1 MRNAY
6 AIVGIAGLIVF
17 AGAAYA
23 FNRSFTQLRPATAGP
38 RDTVSTQTRTGAP
51 TTMSTSTLTLTS
63 PAFGEGASIPSR
75 FTCDGDRSVSPA
87 LVIAGVPDG
96 TKSLALI
103 MDDPDVP
110 KALHADGV
118 FDHWV
123 LFNIPAETREIPEGG
138 SVGIAG
144 ANGAGKNAYTGPC
157 PPPQYEP
164 SEHRY
169 VFKLYAL
176 DSELPLQAGATKA
189 DVEKVMEGHI
199 VAQTELVG
207 TYKRK

>member
-1 MRNAY
+1 
-6 AIVGIAGLIVF
+6 
-17 AGAAYA
+17 
-23 FNRSFTQLRPATAGP
+23 
-38 RDTVSTQTRTGAP
+38 
-51 TTMSTSTLTLTS
+51 
-63 PAFGEGASIPSR
+63 
-75 FTCDGDRSVSPA
+75 
-87 LVIAGVPDG
+87 
-96 TKSLALI
+96 
-103 MDDPDVP
+103 VP

>member
-23 FNRSFTQLRPATAGP
+23 FNRNFTRNS
-38 RDTVSTQTRTGAP
+38 DTEPLEITNPISQKDIPMSP
-51 TTMSTSTLTLTS
+51 TFTLTS
-63 PAFGEGASIPSR
+63 PAFADNASIPPR

-87 LVIAGVPDG
+87 LSIGGVPEG

-110 KALHADGV
+110 KVLRADGV

-123 LFNIPAETREIPEGG
+123 LFNIPADTREISEGG
-138 SVGIAG
+138 SVGVAG
-144 ANGAGKNAYTGPC
+144 ANSAGKNAYAGPC

-176 DSELPLQAGATKA
+176 DSELPLPAGASKA
-189 DVEKVMEGHI
+189 DVEKAMEGHI
-199 VAQTELVG
+199 LAQTQLVG
-207 TYKRK
+207 RYKRI

>member
-6 AIVGIAGLIVF
+6 AIVGVAALVVIAG
-17 AGAAYA
+17 GAYA
-23 FNRSFTQLRPATAGP
+23 FNRSFTQP

-51 TTMSTSTLTLTS
+51 TTMSTLTLSLTS
-63 PAFGEGASIPSR
+63 SAFAEDASIPSR
-75 FTCDGDRSVSPA
+75 FTCDGDRSVSPP
-87 LVIAGVPDG
+87 LSMAGVPQG

-110 KALHADGV
+110 KALYGDGV

-123 LFNIPAETREIPEGG
+123 LFNIPPETREIPEGG
-138 SVGIAG
+138 SAGVAG
-144 ANGAGKNAYTGPC
+144 ANSAGENAYTGPC

-176 DSELPLQAGATKA
+176 DSELSLQAGAGKA
-189 DVEKVMEGHI
+189 DVEKAIEGHI
-199 VAQTELVG
+199 LAQTQLVG
-207 TYKRK
+207 RYKRI

>member
-17 AGAAYA
+17 LGAAYA
-23 FNRSFTQLRPATAGP
+23 FNRSSTQSG
-38 RDTVSTQTRTGAP
+38 DTVANQARTDASISMAP
-51 TTMSTSTLTLTS
+51 STLTLTS
-63 PAFGEGASIPSR
+63 SAFAEGASIPPR

-87 LVIAGVPDG
+87 LSIGGVPEG

-110 KALHADGV
+110 KQLHADGV

-123 LFNIPAETREIPEGG
+123 LFNISPDTREIPEGK

-176 DSELPLQAGATKA
+176 DSELPLQAGAAKA
-189 DVEKVMEGHI
+189 DVEKAMEGHI
-199 VAQTELVG
+199 VAQAQLVG
-207 TYKRK
+207 RYKRK

>member
-17 AGAAYA
+17 TGAAYA
-23 FNRSFTQLRPATAGP
+23 FNRSFTKPRPAVAGP
-38 RDTVSTQTRTGAP
+38 RDTVSTGARSDASISM
-51 TTMSTSTLTLTS
+51 TTSTLTLTS
-63 PAFGEGASIPSR
+63 PAFADNASIPPR

-87 LVIAGVPDG
+87 LLIAGVPEG
-96 TKSLALI
+96 TKSLTLI

-123 LFNIPAETREIPEGG
+123 LFNISADAREIAEGG
-138 SVGIAG
+138 SVGVAG

-169 VFKLYAL
+169 IFRLYAL
-176 DSELPLQAGATKA
+176 DDELPLQTGATKEE
-189 DVEKVMEGHI
+189 VEKAMEGHI
-199 VAQTELVG
+199 IAETRLTG
-207 TYKRK
+207 RYKRI

>member
-6 AIVGIAGLIVF
+6 ALLGLAWLIIIVAGT
-17 AGAAYA
+17 YA
-23 FNRSFTQLRPATAGP
+23 FNRNF
-38 RDTVSTQTRTGAP
+38 TRTGDTAP
-51 TTMSTSTLTLTS
+51 QNITRSEISTSMATSTLTLRS
-63 PAFGEGASIPSR
+63 PAFADNGSMPSR
-75 FTCDGDRSVSPA
+75 FTCDGDRTVNPE
-87 LVIAGVPDG
+87 LTIGGVPPG

-110 KALHADGV
+110 KALHPDGV
-118 FDHWV
+118 FEHWI
-123 LFNIPAETREIPEGG
+123 LFNIPPSTTAIPENG
-138 SVGIAG
+138 SVGTVG

-176 DSELPLQAGATKA
+176 DTLLALQAEATRA
-189 DVEKVMEGHI
+189 DVEKAMSGHI
-199 VAQTELVG
+199 IAETQLVG
-207 TYKRK
+207 RYKRK

>member
-6 AIVGIAGLIVF
+6 VIVGIAGLIVF

-23 FNRSFTQLRPATAGP
+23 FNRSFTQPG
-38 RDTVSTQTRTGAP
+38 DTVYTEAGTSNSMT
-51 TTMSTSTLTLTS
+51 TSTFTLTS
-63 PAFGEGASIPSR
+63 SAFTDNASIPPQ

-87 LVIAGVPDG
+87 LSITGVPEG

-123 LFNIPAETREIPEGG
+123 LFNIPADTREIPEGG
-138 SVGIAG
+138 SVGVAG

-169 VFKLYAL
+169 IFKLYAL
-176 DSELPLQAGATKA
+176 DSELALQAGASKA
-189 DVEKVMEGHI
+189 DVEKAMEGHI
-199 VAQTELVG
+199 IAETRLTG
-207 TYKRK
+207 RYKRI

>member
-6 AIVGIAGLIVF
+6 ALLGIAWLIII
-17 AGAAYA
+17 AASVYA
-23 FNRSFTQLRPATAGP
+23 FNHNFTGS
-38 RDTVSTQTRTGAP
+38 RDTEGQITSSMTSMSSSTF
-51 TTMSTSTLTLTS
+51 TLS
-63 PAFGEGASIPSR
+63 SKDFDNNASIPSR
-75 FTCDGDRSVSPA
+75 FTCDGDQVNPA
-87 LVIAGVPDG
+87 LSIGGVPEG

-110 KALHADGV
+110 KQLKPDGV

-123 LFNIPAETREIPEGG
+123 LFNIPPDTKDITEGNP
-138 SVGIAG
+138 VGVAG

-176 DSELPLQAGATKA
+176 DSELSLRAGATKA
-189 DVEKVMEGHI
+189 DVEKAIQGHV
-199 VAQTELVG
+199 VAEAQLVG
-207 TYKRK
+207 RYKRK

>member
-17 AGAAYA
+17 IGAAYA
-23 FNRSFTQLRPATAGP
+23 FNRSFTQS
-38 RDTVSTQTRTGAP
+38 RDTVSTETRNGISISMA
-51 TTMSTSTLTLTS
+51 TSTLTLTS
-63 PAFGEGASIPSR
+63 PAFAEGASIPSR
-75 FTCDGDRSVSPA
+75 FTCDGDRSVSPP
-87 LVIAGVPDG
+87 LSIGGVPEG

-138 SVGIAG
+138 TVGVPG

-169 VFKLYAL
+169 IFNLYAL
-176 DSELPLQAGATKA
+176 DETLPLQAGAGRA
-189 DVEKVMEGHI
+189 DVEKAMQGHI
-199 VAQTELVG
+199 LGQAQLVAR
-207 TYKRK
+207 YKRI

>member
-1 MRNAY
+1 MRKAMVF
-6 AIVGIAGLIVF
+6 VG
-17 AGAAYA
+17 
-23 FNRSFTQLRPATAGP
+23 
-38 RDTVSTQTRTGAP
+38 TGAVVLIIGAYYASNHAAAPSAGSDTIRRKIP
-51 TTMSTSTLTLTS
+51 TATSPLPLTS
-63 PAFGEGASIPSR
+63 SAFAEGASIPSR

-110 KALHADGV
+110 QALHADGV

-123 LFNIPAETREIPEGG
+123 LFNISSQTREIPEGG
-138 SVGIAG
+138 RVGVGG

-169 VFKLYAL
+169 IFKLYAL

-189 DVEKVMEGHI
+189 DVEKVMEG
-199 VAQTELVG
+199 TS
-207 TYKRK
+207 

>member
-1 MRNAY
+1 
-6 AIVGIAGLIVF
+6 
-17 AGAAYA
+17 
-23 FNRSFTQLRPATAGP
+23 
-38 RDTVSTQTRTGAP
+38 
-51 TTMSTSTLTLTS
+51 
-63 PAFGEGASIPSR
+63 
-75 FTCDGDRSVSPA
+75 
-87 LVIAGVPDG
+87 
-96 TKSLALI
+96 
-103 MDDPDVP
+103 VP

-138 SVGIAG
+138 SVGVAG

-169 VFKLYAL
+169 IFKLYAL
-176 DSELPLQAGATKA
+176 DSELPLRAGATKA

-207 TYKRK
+207 RYKRK

>member
-17 AGAAYA
+17 LGAAYA
-23 FNRSFTQLRPATAGP
+23 FNRSSTQSG
-38 RDTVSTQTRTGAP
+38 DTVSTQARTDASISMAP
-51 TTMSTSTLTLTS
+51 STLTLTS
-63 PAFGEGASIPSR
+63 SAFAEGASIPSR

-87 LVIAGVPDG
+87 LSIAGVPEG

-123 LFNIPAETREIPEGG
+123 LFNIPADTREIPEGT
-138 SVGIAG
+138 SVGVAG

-176 DSELPLQAGATKA
+176 DSELALQQGATKA
-189 DVEKVMEGHI
+189 DVEKAMEGHI
-199 VAQTELVG
+199 VAQAQLVG
-207 TYKRK
+207 RYKRI